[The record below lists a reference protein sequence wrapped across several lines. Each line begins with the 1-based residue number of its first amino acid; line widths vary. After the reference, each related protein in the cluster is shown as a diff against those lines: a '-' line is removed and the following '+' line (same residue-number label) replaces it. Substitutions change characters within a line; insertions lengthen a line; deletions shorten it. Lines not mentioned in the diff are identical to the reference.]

1 MYQEYTHLHEGR
13 QPEPVIICGMKRL
26 FAMLAIAAL
35 LGQGCFAVTG
45 TVPSTES
52 NVSAPEGFTA
62 FRKGFG
68 SLPGPSPFA
77 RPDSASLPNI
87 TWKERP
93 PAVSNEVTVLR
104 QAPTIP
110 GALLLQNLT
119 TALRIPAGTLE
130 ANPSVQSLTTSWKDE
145 SGFLWSYN
153 ASTGAVA
160 FEHMDG
166 QGPLTVPSLPDDE
179 RIVNAA
185 QAFFRSRGIG
195 QQGWGEPTLAFSW
208 NSWWFNE
215 SKNGT
220 CMTQASVAAIQ
231 SIARAELPILSG
243 TPQLPLRSHAA
254 CVKEEFP
261 NIQTV
266 EFHLTKDAQDVFN
279 RMGAR
284 VTGARVF
291 VRASD
296 MSVIRG
302 WFLLD
307 QDVERS
313 NYPAIT
319 SEDLT
324 AQLLLGG
331 VGGFGELPR
340 NASVEF
346 TKFETGLYAHQ
357 ASTDGI
363 PRTFYL
369 PAIRALGSIAV
380 ENAINAF
387 VVIVPLVRED
397 QYARK
402 E

>member
-1 MYQEYTHLHEGR
+1 
-13 QPEPVIICGMKRL
+13 MKRL
-26 FAMLAIAAL
+26 FFILVISAL

-45 TVPSTES
+45 TVPSVES
-52 NVSAPEGFTA
+52 DAPAPEGFAA

-68 SLPGPSPFA
+68 FIPGPSPFA

-87 TWKERP
+87 VWKERP

-104 QAPTIP
+104 QGPTIP

-130 ANPSVQSLTTSWKDE
+130 ANPSVQGLTASWKDG
-145 SGFLWSYN
+145 SGFLWSYD

-160 FEHMDG
+160 FERMSG

-185 QAFFRSRGIG
+185 QAFFSSRGIG

-220 CMTQASVAAIQ
+220 CMTQASVAAIA
-231 SIARAELPILSG
+231 SIAREELPVPSG

-261 NIQTV
+261 NMQTV
-266 EFHLTKDAQDVFN
+266 EFHLTKDAQDVFD

-284 VTGARVF
+284 ITGARAF

-302 WFLLD
+302 WFLLN

-331 VGGFGELPR
+331 IGGFGELPR

-357 ASTDGI
+357 ASADGI

-369 PAIRALGSIAV
+369 PAIRALGSITT
-380 ENAINAF
+380 ENASDSFA
-387 VVIVPLVRED
+387 VIVPLVRED
-397 QYARK
+397 QYTRTK
-402 E
+402 